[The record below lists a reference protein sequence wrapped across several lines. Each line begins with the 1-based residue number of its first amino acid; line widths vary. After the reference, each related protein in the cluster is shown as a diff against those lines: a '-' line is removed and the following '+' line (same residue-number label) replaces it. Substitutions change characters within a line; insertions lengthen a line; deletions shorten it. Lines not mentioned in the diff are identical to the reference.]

1 VRIAV
6 FSDVHGNL
14 SALEAVI
21 SQIERIPSIDE
32 IVFAGDLCL
41 FGPRP
46 QSCLNVLRSMGI
58 TALVGNTDEWIR
70 QPPPL
75 LDTLEEAVLAR
86 RRHIRELCAWTA
98 SRLDRESIMWLDKLR
113 QQFSWA
119 SPDLSGAQ
127 ERLLIFHANPVDL
140 DRLVFPAPERQ
151 IELYGRVRQNDAE
164 LQPLFGHLETN
175 TVAFGHLH
183 VPGTRIWRDKTLV
196 NVSSVS
202 LPGDGDAR
210 AKFVVF
216 TWEQGS
222 GWSTER
228 HFVEYAVDDEV
239 AAFQKSRP
247 PGWRDSVDRLNTL
260 GFIPQIV

>member
-1 VRIAV
+1 M

-14 SALEAVI
+14 SALEEVI
-21 SQIERIPSIDE
+21 RQIERTPSIDE

-46 QSCLNVLRSMGI
+46 QACLHLLRSKDI
-58 TALVGNTDEWIR
+58 SSIPGNTDEWIR

-75 LDTLEEAVLAR
+75 TDSLDEAELSR
-86 RRHIRELCAWTA
+86 RQHLHDLCAWTEG
-98 SRLDRESIMWLDKLR
+98 RLDRDSIGWLDKLR
-113 QQFSWA
+113 RQFSWESSGI
-119 SPDLSGAQ
+119 SPEK
-127 ERLLIFHANPVDL
+127 ERLLIFHANPIDL
-140 DRLVFPAPERQ
+140 YRLVFPPPERQ
-151 IELYGRVRQNDAE
+151 IELYGRVRQKDEE
-164 LQPLFGHLETN
+164 LQSLFGEVDAN

-183 VPGTRIWRDKTLV
+183 VPSTRKWRDKTLV

-216 TWEQGS
+216 NWDAAS

-228 HFVEYAVDDEV
+228 HFVEYPIEAEV
-239 AAFQKSRP
+239 SAYRNNRP
-247 PGWRDSVDRLNTL
+247 PGWRASVEKLETL
-260 GFIPQIV
+260 GFIPQVV